1 MLLIFIAWIIF
12 ICLEQK
18 ANFNFIKG
26 LWNKGFCCIVMPSEN
41 SSENNH
47 GLSNTENLIN
57 TIFYLNKSENFM
69 KVTDGFKNNFSK
81 IIHNRRR

>member
-1 MLLIFIAWIIF
+1 
-12 ICLEQK
+12 
-18 ANFNFIKG
+18 
-26 LWNKGFCCIVMPSEN
+26 MPSEN